1 MLDERLARHF
11 ESQLGRCDFAG
22 FDMGPTLLAGYS
34 LRHLVK
40 YSETSHVL
48 YHIASRSLMKQQLY
62 SLGRIG
68 FLLAIIVAVPQLHA
82 DEPKW
87 EAAKIKNSPLSFG
100 KLTDTGSI
108 TVEGKFTDAA
118 ATYNVL
124 EEKDKFVKLSDGKQ
138 SGWVFK
144 VSINRTESVVAPP
157 ELATKQS
164 TDAPRDPLLGT
175 EVFLKDS
182 AIANVGNEVVDKY
195 KVLSWPATVE
205 DVNGGWLWLGRA
217 WVRRTDVMNLEQA
230 FDYYVE
236 EVRNNPKS
244 ARAWWSRAGCWSVK
258 GELNN
263 ALRAMTKPFGSIRK
277 FLFTLPVAE
286 MRSVK

>member
-1 MLDERLARHF
+1 M
-11 ESQLGRCDFAG
+11 
-22 FDMGPTLLAGYS
+22 
-34 LRHLVK
+34 
-40 YSETSHVL
+40 
-48 YHIASRSLMKQQLY
+48 IASRWQPIVGNGSLNGSQRR
-62 SLGRIG
+62 S
-68 FLLAIIVAVPQLHA
+68 
-82 DEPKW
+82 
-87 EAAKIKNSPLSFG
+87 KNPASPHT
-100 KLTDTGSI
+100 KVRCPTRTLTTGSI

-118 ATYNVL
+118 ATYSVL

-144 VSINRTESVVAPP
+144 VSVTRTEAVVAPP
-157 ELATKQS
+157 ELATKRS

-277 FLFTLPVAE
+277 FLLTLTVAE